1 MQQALVGEAFEEE
14 AIEWMVLDVVW
25 SQEDEEVVVH
35 YYDIVDAANED
46 LTEDALREALE
57 ENEYYDCMER
67 STVREIKQWMKGIN
81 HAERYAHSQP
91 RRRHGR
97 GRMKGRRVLQS
108 HRCLKKIPGL
118 AAFKMCFLPE

>member
-1 MQQALVGEAFEEE
+1 MGEACEEE

-46 LTEDALREALE
+46 LTEDDLREALE

-67 STVREIKQWMKGIN
+67 STVREIKQWMKEGAITPSVTLIPN
-81 HAERYAHSQP
+81 HDGDMNED
-91 RRRHGR
+91 
-97 GRMKGRRVLQS
+97 
-108 HRCLKKIPGL
+108 
-118 AAFKMCFLPE
+118 EDE